1 MTDARRPSR
10 VWVML
15 VALLLLVPP
24 GLVVAQDTDLAL
36 ADDLPPVRIDA
47 LEGASWSVDRV
58 VAAPGQRL
66 VITNRDVERHRFT
79 ISEWGVDVDLPIL
92 EPVTVEVPHA
102 ANPGTSFL
110 YYSSEGD
117 DRQQGMTGTIH
128 VVTLEQMAASA
139 QHRDTV
145 NAAVTNR
152 AVVEV
157 TDAFQFSPSE
167 LEVAAGSM
175 IEVQNTG
182 AIEHHFVLDEWDI
195 NLTVPPGETAI
206 VQVPSELTAGDA
218 FEFYCSV
225 PGHAD
230 LGMRGSLTI
239 VPGAEGVTVLPI
251 ERVPGGE
258 SADLQ
263 PFLPSPDLLGEEW
276 SHIRSGNARS
286 MISGGVEFNPRV
298 FPGDGIGAVYTGPA
312 GARATVIVMPLNTVT
327 LPANQVEGA
336 VGAVQRSMMSSWSTD
351 RLSGV
356 AARDLPPPSGCDV
369 AMRASGIVPVLT
381 LPAASTVCEL
391 RSAGVA
397 IFVTIEGELDGE
409 RGIAASDALV
419 ARLLSGGT
427 GDSLSFGADWSRGM

>member
-1 MTDARRPSR
+1 MTDARRPLR
-10 VWVML
+10 VWALL
-15 VALLLLVPP
+15 VALALLVPS
-24 GLVVAQDTDLAL
+24 GIVVAQESDISLAR
-36 ADDLPPVRIDA
+36 DLPPVRIDA
-47 LEGASWSVDRV
+47 LQGASWSVDRL
-58 VAAPGQRL
+58 VAAPGQQL
-66 VITNRDVERHRFT
+66 IITNRDVERHNFT
-79 ISEWGVDVDLPIL
+79 VSEWGVEVDLPIL
-92 EPVTVEVPHA
+92 EPVTVDVPEA
-102 ANPGTSFL
+102 AEPGTSYL

-128 VVTLEQMAASA
+128 IVTLEQVMASA
-139 QHRDTV
+139 QHRDTIS
-145 NAAVTNR
+145 AGVTNR
-152 AVVEV
+152 TVVEL

-175 IEVQNTG
+175 IEVQNSG
-182 AIEHHFVLDEWDI
+182 AIEHHFVIDEWDI
-195 NLTVPPGETAI
+195 NLTVPPGESAI
-206 VQVPSELTAGDA
+206 AQVPSDLNAGES

-230 LGMRGSLTI
+230 LGMRGTLTI
-239 VPGAEGVTVLPI
+239 VPGAEGVSVLPV
-251 ERVPGGE
+251 ERGPGGDAAE
-258 SADLQ
+258 LQ

-276 SHIRSGNARS
+276 SHVRSGNARS
-286 MISGGVEFNPRV
+286 MISGRVDFNPRV
-298 FPGDGIGAVYTGPA
+298 FPGDGVGAVYTGPA
-312 GARATVIVMPLNTVT
+312 GSRATVVVMPLNTT
-327 LPANQVEGA
+327 SLPVNQVEDA
-336 VGAVQRSMMSSWSTD
+336 VESVQRSMMRSWSTD

-419 ARLLSGGT
+419 ARLLSGENREPVVMAGE
-427 GDSLSFGADWSRGM
+427 